1 MADQVVGLRIE
12 SDSTQAVQSIGN
24 IKKELR
30 AAQQEA
36 VALSQKFGETST
48 EALDAAKR
56 VAQLR
61 DTVADTN
68 ERIALFDPGAKFQ
81 AFGNVLRTVAGG
93 FSALTGAAAL
103 FGVESEQV
111 EKTLLKVQSALA
123 LTEGLNTIADA
134 TKDFQRLSAVISQT
148 SVFQKGLAA
157 STALTS
163 GAFKLFGVS
172 VATTSTAFKALRTA
186 IITTGIGALVIGIT
200 LLITKLASLKSNTE
214 SAADAQERLAD
225 STRKANE
232 AFNDQLDFVNRD
244 IQLKIKR
251 AKAAGATEAEITAIE
266 RNAIQE
272 RITLSSKEINRR
284 VLDTKNQTEIGEIT
298 KQNLKDKQAL
308 EDFDLDQQIKRNE
321 KARQDAAKAAQDGAA
336 DAAQRRAADKARREK
351 QLEEDL
357 EFAQRRARAF
367 ENPFADQSA
376 LEVLQA
382 QRQAAR
388 ERQIEFE
395 KLAEEERRR
404 NSADTDNLLI
414 AGARRVAEV
423 NAITRKQ
430 DLDNEKITQE
440 QKAQIIAGAL
450 GSLADA
456 VGRNSVAGKA
466 LAISQATIDGFLAV
480 QKALASAPPPFNF
493 IAAATV
499 GVATLAN
506 IRRIAQTK
514 IPGQA
519 SSGTVPAGAAFQAPS
534 LPARAVTG
542 ETSLDQQSLNQIG
555 NATARAFVVE
565 ADVTNNQ
572 ERVTRLNRAAR
583 LG

>member
-1 MADQVVGLRIE
+1 LE
-12 SDSTQAVQSIGN
+12 N
-24 IKKELR
+24 
-30 AAQQEA
+30 
-36 VALSQKFGETST
+36 
-48 EALDAAKR
+48 
-56 VAQLR
+56 
-61 DTVADTN
+61 
-68 ERIALFDPGAKFQ
+68 P
-81 AFGNVLRTVAGG
+81 
-93 FSALTGAAAL
+93 LTA
-103 FGVESEQV
+103 
-111 EKTLLKVQSALA
+111 
-123 LTEGLNTIADA
+123 
-134 TKDFQRLSAVISQT
+134 
-148 SVFQKGLAA
+148 
-157 STALTS
+157 TS
-163 GAFKLFGVS
+163 GGEDIRARRQ
-172 VATTSTAFKALRTA
+172 A
-186 IITTGIGALVIGIT
+186 
-200 LLITKLASLKSNTE
+200 
-214 SAADAQERLAD
+214 ER
-225 STRKANE
+225 
-232 AFNDQLDFVNRD
+232 
-244 IQLKIKR
+244 
-251 AKAAGATEAEITAIE
+251 EAEIEA
-266 RNAIQE
+266 
-272 RITLSSKEINRR
+272 
-284 VLDTKNQTEIGEIT
+284 
-298 KQNLKDKQAL
+298 
-308 EDFDLDQQIKRNE
+308 
-321 KARQDAAKAAQDGAA
+321 
-336 DAAQRRAADKARREK
+336 
-351 QLEEDL
+351 
-357 EFAQRRARAF
+357 
-367 ENPFADQSA
+367 
-376 LEVLQA
+376 
-382 QRQAAR
+382 
-388 ERQIEFE
+388 E
-395 KLAEEERRR
+395 KLAAEQRLLIGA
-404 NSADTDNLLI
+404 NTDNLLV

-456 VGRNSVAGKA
+456 VGRTSVAGKA